1 MKEIN
6 NNINKQ
12 NQMINEILK
21 KSVNENSDSNEK
33 QVVIGSEDTIPV
45 KNDVKAIMAKQV
57 ISSIKDFKFNVVG
70 CAVKDVIIRKRFFSI
85 SRLLFFFVALPT
97 LFVFLYYNF
106 FASPMY
112 ISLTKFSVK
121 NTNPTFTGL
130 DIGSLLVGGNGA
142 ANSDNFIVLEYLN
155 SLKLGK
161 EVDDVL
167 QVKKHFSNSDYDLLS
182 RLSKVATNQDFMKY
196 WLWVVSSSLDTES
209 GVISLEVK
217 AYTPEMAQQISK
229 EILLKC
235 ETLINR
241 MNDRLQNDT
250 LMLAQKELEI
260 SQNKVKNAQLAMR
273 NFREKHSTFDP
284 EVMASGMQSRVGA
297 LEAEQTKLQTELNQ
311 ALLIMKEN
319 APQVKALKVSLEAVK
334 KQLAVENAKIASAKS
349 NDLALSSV
357 VAEYEGLVLDL
368 KFAQEQQ
375 VTAMKALEVARVN
388 QMSQSRYLVSIQEP
402 TLPDES
408 LYPKVYLFTFY
419 TFCATLL
426 GLALVSLIV
435 AAVREHTGF

>member
-1 MKEIN
+1 M
-6 NNINKQ
+6 
-12 NQMINEILK
+12 
-21 KSVNENSDSNEK
+21 
-33 QVVIGSEDTIPV
+33 
-45 KNDVKAIMAKQV
+45 
-57 ISSIKDFKFNVVG
+57 
-70 CAVKDVIIRKRFFSI
+70 
-85 SRLLFFFVALPT
+85 
-97 LFVFLYYNF
+97 
-106 FASPMY
+106 
-112 ISLTKFSVK
+112 
-121 NTNPTFTGL
+121 
-130 DIGSLLVGGNGA
+130 
-142 ANSDNFIVLEYLN
+142 EYLN

-161 EVDDVL
+161 EVDDAL
-167 QVKKHFSNSDYDLLS
+167 QIKKHFSNSDYDLLS

-196 WLWVVSSSLDTES
+196 WLWAVSSSLDTES

-241 MNDRLQNDT
+241 MNDRLQNDS

-334 KQLAVENAKIASAKS
+334 KQLAVENAKIASARS
-349 NDLALSSV
+349 NDLTLSSV
-357 VAEYEGLVLDL
+357 VAEYEGLALDL